1 MSCPVTVS
9 ITADEIRIGHGS
21 PDMVCMSDE
30 LFIHN
35 MTPELARQWI
45 GVLEPIAKDRNE

>member
-1 MSCPVTVS
+1 MTVS
-9 ITADEIRIGHGS
+9 VFAAPVRSAKLNPELIVMD
-21 PDMVCMSDE
+21 DE

-45 GVLEPIAKDRNE
+45 GVLEPLAEGK